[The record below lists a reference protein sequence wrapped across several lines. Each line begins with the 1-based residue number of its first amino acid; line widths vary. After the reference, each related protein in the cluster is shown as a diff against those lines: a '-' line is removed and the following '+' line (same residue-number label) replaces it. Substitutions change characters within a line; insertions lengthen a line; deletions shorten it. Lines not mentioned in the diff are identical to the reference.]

1 MNKEKVE
8 GFARHILTFVGGIIV
23 AKGYIDESVMAEITG
38 ILVSIVGIVWSIQ
51 SK

>member
-1 MNKEKVE
+1 MNKEKFE
-8 GFARHILTFVGGIIV
+8 GFARHVLTFVGGIIV

-38 ILVSIVGIVWSIQ
+38 VIISIFGIVWSIQ